1 LAQKNLVEQLQTHT
15 VSREYSAIV
24 YGHMISGGTIDAP
37 IGRDPKDRIRQAV
50 VEEGTGKDAVTHYR
64 VIDRFAHH
72 THVKCILETGRTHQI
87 RVHMSH
93 AEHPLIAD
101 PMYGGK
107 IRFPKKADEGLKDAL
122 KSFKR
127 QALHAKK
134 LTISHPITG
143 EEMSWKA
150 PLPQDLQDLLA
161 VLNKFDPV

>member
-1 LAQKNLVEQLQTHT
+1 
-15 VSREYSAIV
+15 
-24 YGHMISGGTIDAP
+24 MISGGTIDAP

-50 VEEGTGKDAVTHYR
+50 VEEGEGKDAVTHYR
-64 VIDRFAHH
+64 VIDRFGHH

-93 AEHPLIAD
+93 IDHPLIAD

-107 IRFPKKADEGLKDAL
+107 IRFPKKADESLKDAL

-134 LTISHPITG
+134 LTLTHPISG
-143 EEMSWKA
+143 ETMSWKA
-150 PLPQDLQDLLA
+150 PLPQDLQGLLK
-161 VLNKFDPV
+161 VLEEFDPV